1 MDYKINNDRVLIVP
15 GFTDQ
20 EILQKADKEN
30 KTEVEQ
36 PTSLFFECTN
46 VQYTPHIKSYEEF
59 NSAEGLILMEKACDR
74 FAEVEMDILVHQQ
87 ISNTKGSILIDK
99 ETREARLRV
108 NDNSVVVDDKDNPDQ
123 LYVSRWVPPEE
134 FTEEYLQIRDAFFED
149 LYGRP
154 LTIVSPLFPAMP
166 VAYLTEAQYNID
178 SGVEE
183 ASYSVTFREVE
194 SLGI

>member
-1 MDYKINNDRVLIVP
+1 
-15 GFTDQ
+15 
-20 EILQKADKEN
+20 
-30 KTEVEQ
+30 
-36 PTSLFFECTN
+36 
-46 VQYTPHIKSYEEF
+46 
-59 NSAEGLILMEKACDR
+59 MEKACDK

-87 ISNTKGSILIDK
+87 ISNTKGNILIDK

-108 NDNSVVVDDKDNPDQ
+108 NDNSVVIDNDDPEQ

-134 FTEEYLQIRDAFFED
+134 FTEEYLEIRNGFFQD
-149 LYGRP
+149 LDGRP

-166 VAYLTEAQYNID
+166 VAYLTDVQYNID

>member
-1 MDYKINNDRVLIVP
+1 MEFALNNDKVLIVP

-20 EILQKADKEN
+20 EILQQQDEEN
-30 KTEVEQ
+30 GAEVVQ
-36 PTSLFFECTN
+36 PTSFFFECTN
-46 VQYTPHIKSYEEF
+46 VRYNPHVKSYEEF
-59 NSAEGLILMEKACDR
+59 NSAEGLILMEKACDK

-87 ISNTKGSILIDK
+87 ISNTKGNILIDK

-108 NDNSVVVDDKDNPDQ
+108 NDNSVVIDNDDPDQ

-134 FTEEYLQIRDAFFED
+134 FTEEYLEIRNGFFQD
-149 LYGRP
+149 LDGRP

-166 VAYLTEAQYNID
+166 VAYLTDVQYNID
-178 SGVEE
+178 SGTEE
-183 ASYSVTFREVE
+183 ASYGVTFREVS

>member
-1 MDYKINNDRVLIVP
+1 MEFALNNDKVLIVP

-20 EILQKADKEN
+20 EVLQQQDEEN
-30 KTEVEQ
+30 KAEVVQ
-36 PTSLFFECTN
+36 PTSFFFECTN
-46 VQYTPHIKSYEEF
+46 VRYTPHVKSYEEF
-59 NSAEGLILMEKACDR
+59 NSAEGLILMEKACDK

-87 ISNTKGSILIDK
+87 ISNTKGNILIDK

-108 NDNSVVVDDKDNPDQ
+108 NDNSVVIDNDDPDQ

-134 FTEEYLQIRDAFFED
+134 FTEEYLEIRNGFFQD
-149 LYGRP
+149 LDGRP

-166 VAYLTEAQYNID
+166 VAYLTDVQYNID

>member
-1 MDYKINNDRVLIVP
+1 MEFALNNDKVLIVP

-20 EILQKADKEN
+20 EVLQQQDEEN
-30 KTEVEQ
+30 GAEVVQ
-36 PTSLFFECTN
+36 PTSFFFECTN
-46 VQYTPHIKSYEEF
+46 VRYNPHVKSYEEF
-59 NSAEGLILMEKACDR
+59 NSAEGLILMEKACDK

-87 ISNTKGSILIDK
+87 ISNTKGNILIDK

-108 NDNSVVVDDKDNPDQ
+108 NDNSVVIDNDDPDQ

-134 FTEEYLQIRDAFFED
+134 FTEEFLEIRNGFFQD
-149 LYGRP
+149 LDGRP

-166 VAYLTEAQYNID
+166 VAYLTDVQYNID

-183 ASYSVTFREVE
+183 ASYSVTFREVS